1 MYSITQL
8 FFFVKNFTLTE
19 QSVETLRT
27 DVPKGNDGIPVS
39 NRVARYLKPQNHFC
53 NGILFDNLLDYQRSM
68 RLIAPQD
75 EVRITKYPRQILHKL
90 DISARVPFF
99 NVSDLLCCNN
109 DLVCLNVI

>member
-1 MYSITQL
+1 
-8 FFFVKNFTLTE
+8 
-19 QSVETLRT
+19 
-27 DVPKGNDGIPVS
+27 
-39 NRVARYLKPQNHFC
+39 
-53 NGILFDNLLDYQRSM
+53 M

-109 DLVCLNVI
+109 DIVCLNVI